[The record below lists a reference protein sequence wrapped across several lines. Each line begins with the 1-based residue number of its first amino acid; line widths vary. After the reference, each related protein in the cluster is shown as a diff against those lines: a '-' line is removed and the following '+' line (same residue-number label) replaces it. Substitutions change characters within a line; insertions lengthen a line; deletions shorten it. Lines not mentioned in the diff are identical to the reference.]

1 MCAGCGR
8 VSAPEAA
15 MQTIATGIQWAE
27 GPVWLPDQK
36 ARLFSD
42 PPANLIRR
50 WQAGRGATPFLSPS
64 GAAGIDPKLIRE
76 PGSNGLALGADG
88 ALRIADSGT
97 RAITRVDLASK
108 RRTILVDRYRGKS
121 FNSPNDLAI
130 ARSGAGYFTDPQI
143 GGAHV

>member
-88 ALRIADSGT
+88 AFRNADSGT
-97 RAITRVDLASK
+97 RAPTRADLASK
-108 RRTILVDRYRGKS
+108 HRTILFDRYSCHR
-121 FNSPNDLAI
+121 FTSPNDLAI
-130 ARSGAGYFTDPQI
+130 ALACADAFPVPQ
-143 GGAHV
+143 